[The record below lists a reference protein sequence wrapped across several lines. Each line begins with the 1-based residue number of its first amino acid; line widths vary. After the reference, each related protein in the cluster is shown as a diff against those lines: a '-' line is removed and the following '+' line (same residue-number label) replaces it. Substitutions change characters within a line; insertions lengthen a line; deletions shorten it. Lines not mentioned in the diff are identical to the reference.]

1 LQTSSASEIR
11 SQIRLPF
18 SEAVRISFQSLKIR
32 FWRSIIT
39 TLGIMFGIAF
49 LVAVLAG
56 GTIRSAVLSEEVVRI
71 DAIGQEEE
79 TGIPAHQYWLVIMS
93 LVVCVVGI
101 SNAMLMSVTER
112 FREIGTMKCLG
123 ALDRFIVLLFLLES
137 GFQGL
142 SGSIM
147 GALLGAGF
155 AIVVNLRAFGWKVF
169 YNFPWLAGPS
179 DAPMG
184 VLVVIVAGSIVGM
197 LLAVL
202 GAAGPALRAAKMA
215 PVEAMRVEV

>member
-1 LQTSSASEIR
+1 VSSRANIR
-11 SQIRLPF
+11 TQIHLPF
-18 SEAVRISFQSLKIR
+18 SEAVRIAFQSLRIR

-49 LVAVLAG
+49 FVAVLSG
-56 GTIRSAVLSEEVVRI
+56 GTIRSAVLAEEIETV
-71 DAIGQEEE
+71 DMLGQDEEP
-79 TGIPAHQYWLVIMS
+79 GIPAHLRWLVIMS

-142 SGSIM
+142 TGAIAGSI
-147 GALLGAGF
+147 LGASF
-155 AIVVNLRAFGWKVF
+155 AIVVNLRTFGWNVF
-169 YNFPWLAGPS
+169 YAFPWITGPPE
-179 DAPMG
+179 APMG
-184 VLVVIVAGSIVGM
+184 VLLVVLAGSVIGMVLAIV
-197 LLAVL
+197 
-202 GAAGPALRAAKMA
+202 GAAGPAFRAARMP
-215 PVEAMRVEV
+215 PVDAMRVEA

>member
-1 LQTSSASEIR
+1 MQRTSKSEIR
-11 SQIRLPF
+11 SQIQLPF
-18 SEAVRISFQSLKIR
+18 SEALRIAFQSLKIR

-49 LVAVLAG
+49 LVAVLCG
-56 GTIRSAVLSEEVVRI
+56 GTIRAAVMAEQVGSVDVLAQDE
-71 DAIGQEEE
+71 D
-79 TGIPAHQYWLVIMS
+79 TGIPADQYWLVIMS

-123 ALDRFIVLLFLLES
+123 ALDRFIVVLFLLES

-142 SGSIM
+142 TGAII
-147 GALLGAGF
+147 GALLGAAF
-155 AIVVNLRAFGWKVF
+155 AIVVNLRTFGWNVF
-169 YNFPWLAGPS
+169 YAFPWLVGPPT
-179 DAPMG
+179 APLG
-184 VLVVIVAGSIVGM
+184 VVLVIVGGSIVGM
-197 LLAVL
+197 FLAVL
-202 GAAGPALRAAKMA
+202 GAAGPAFRAAKMA